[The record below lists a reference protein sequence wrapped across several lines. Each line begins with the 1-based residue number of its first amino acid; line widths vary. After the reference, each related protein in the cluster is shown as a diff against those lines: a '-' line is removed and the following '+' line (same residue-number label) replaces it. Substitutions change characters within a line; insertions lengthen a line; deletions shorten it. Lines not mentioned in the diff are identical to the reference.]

1 MRNDT
6 IKQDT
11 SLFMRGIK
19 DSVKEKDGNAESC
32 RGQLLSAAHGRGPQA
47 GGTCRTLSARK
58 APCWSQEC
66 LRVVGSTVSLGL
78 EALEVRKCPQAHTH
92 LLTR

>member
-19 DSVKEKDGNAESC
+19 DSVKEKESC

-47 GGTCRTLSARK
+47 GGTCRTLAARK
-58 APCWSQEC
+58 APCWSHEC
-66 LRVVGSTVSLGL
+66 LRVVGSMVSLGL

-92 LLTR
+92 LLAR